1 MPKLDFDFPNYYA
14 AYEVESDPSY
24 EAGASLNPCLSPT
37 LNLTREGGVLT
48 SNEPQCGTH
57 LVKLTS
63 HSIFCHIGLLD
74 G

>member
-14 AYEVESDPSY
+14 AHEVESDPSY

-37 LNLTREGGVLT
+37 LNLTRGGGVLT
-48 SNEPQCGTH
+48 LSEPQCGTH

-63 HSIFCHIGLLD
+63 HSMLCHNSLLA